1 MLNWWKTWEMLY
13 MNAKI
18 KHLWEQQNET
28 SDLDAG
34 FRLNIESSEQSQVVL
49 LLTSNR
55 TYT

>member
-1 MLNWWKTWEMLY
+1 MLY

-55 TYT
+55 TYRLRKN